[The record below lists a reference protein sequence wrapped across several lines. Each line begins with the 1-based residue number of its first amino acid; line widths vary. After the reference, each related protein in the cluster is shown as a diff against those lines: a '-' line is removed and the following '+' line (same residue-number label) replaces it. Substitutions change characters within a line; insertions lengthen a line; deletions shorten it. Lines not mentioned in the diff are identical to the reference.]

1 MRVGEFGDV
10 KYLRML
16 VNLERNCYLGT
27 DMLCYYTDN
36 NLTDGLRSGQYGGG
50 GQQYDNILEWAGWQD
65 VGELRG
71 RDSSNTRA
79 CGNVVLGWVGLADQ
93 LFRVGS
99 GLLLFRGRDSSNTRV
114 LGWGSLVS
122 VAVGCLTATYCA
134 CACGNIV
141 PGWVGLDGFK
151 V

>member
-1 MRVGEFGDV
+1 MYGTLLGHMSGWPDDTVRVGEFGDV

-36 NLTDGLRSGQYGGG
+36 KLTDALRSGQYGGG
-50 GQQYDNILEWAGWQD
+50 GKFDNILDWAGWQD

-79 CGNVVLGWVGLADQ
+79 WRN
-93 LFRVGS
+93 
-99 GLLLFRGRDSSNTRV
+99 
-114 LGWGSLVS
+114 
-122 VAVGCLTATYCA
+122 
-134 CACGNIV
+134 GNIV
-141 PGWVGLDGFK
+141 YGWVGLDGSHTSGSVQSRVLWQWQSRALWPGWVGHWFWSRHD